1 MPSPLRLFITAGEPS
16 GDRIGADLLKRL
28 RSRTVVAPGGVGGD
42 ELAGEGLVS
51 LFPMSDLSVMGI
63 TDVLAR
69 LPLLLWRIRQT
80 SQAILRHKPDVV
92 VLIDSQEFSARV
104 ARQVRKAG
112 YRGPILL
119 YVAPSVWAWKPER
132 AKGLNGVFDEIL
144 AVLPFEPKALRD
156 LEGPQTFY
164 VGHPALERTFFRDV
178 VPNRGPLLLLPGS
191 RSGELRRHL
200 PMMQRVAAEYSG
212 HARVSHL
219 VLPTPLGRLAEV
231 RAAVDRWD
239 TPVSIITDDADR
251 ADAFASAVA
260 AVAVSGTITLELAL
274 AGIPMVVPYVAD
286 RGQYSRWVSVG
297 SPQVALPNILLRQ
310 RLVPELMSRTAP
322 TDDVIRELD
331 LLLDQTGAAD
341 AQAFG
346 FRIIREMMEK
356 NIADPAERVLARAL
370 GQRLPIAT

>member
-28 RSRTVVAPGGVGGD
+28 RARTVVAPGGVGGD
-42 ELAGEGLVS
+42 QLAGEGLVS

-104 ARQVRKAG
+104 ARSVRKAG

-132 AKGLNGVFDEIL
+132 AKALVGVIDEIM

-164 VGHPALERTFFRDV
+164 VGHPALERTVFRDA
-178 VPNRGPLLLLPGS
+178 VPVRGPLLLLPGS

-200 PMMQRVAAEYSG
+200 PIMERLAAEYVG
-212 HARVSHL
+212 HARVSRL

-231 RAAVDRWD
+231 QAAVDRWHM
-239 TPVSIITDDADR
+239 PVSIVTADADR
-251 ADAFASAVA
+251 AEAFASAVA

-286 RGQYSRWVSVG
+286 RGQHRRWLSVG
-297 SPQVALPNILLRQ
+297 SPQIALPNILLRQ
-310 RLVPELMSRTAP
+310 LLVPELMSRSAP

-331 LLLDQTGAAD
+331 RLLDQTGAAE
-341 AQAFG
+341 AQVTG
-346 FRIIREMMEK
+346 FRAIRQMMEK
-356 NIADPAERVLARAL
+356 SIVDPAERVLARAL
-370 GQRLPIAT
+370 